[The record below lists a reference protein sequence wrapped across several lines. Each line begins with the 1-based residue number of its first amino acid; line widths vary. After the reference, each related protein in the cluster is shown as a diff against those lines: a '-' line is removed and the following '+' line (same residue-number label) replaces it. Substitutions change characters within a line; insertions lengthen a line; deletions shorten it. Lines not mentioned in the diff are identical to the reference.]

1 MPHFLEWEAFKLSV
15 NTARRAAAVIDLCSD
30 SNAAGMSKND
40 SGITLLHWR
49 TKEYTQRKQ
58 SQTHS
63 KDLKSPLFPAI
74 PSSVF
79 AVSKT
84 LLACIVYLR
93 FTANSSWTSC
103 LGSSK
108 PEPCMFFFALSLSSI
123 LLIVR
128 TMKMCI
134 PVTSFHPPGNACW
147 NRSCSLKSAVYPHIL
162 NEVQI

>member
-15 NTARRAAAVIDLCSD
+15 NTAHRAAAVIDLCSD

-108 PEPCMFFFALSLSSI
+108 PEPRMFFFCFISFLHIAHSEDNENVHSSH
-123 LLIVR
+123 LLPSPR
-128 TMKMCI
+128 K
-134 PVTSFHPPGNACW
+134 
-147 NRSCSLKSAVYPHIL
+147 RLLKSELLSQERCLPTHT
-162 NEVQI
+162 